1 LQIISIPA
9 GKYFARKVAAG
20 AIAASVGG
28 LFIGALRFL
37 TQVLYGHPFLESLK
51 PAAIYFLI
59 AYLLIW
65 ISGSVAMIFGLLNKA
80 KESGVTIDY
89 ISKLPVQ
96 ERKDF
101 EKQHGF

>member
-1 LQIISIPA
+1 MSVIR
-9 GKYFARKVAAG
+9 YFARKVAVG

-37 TQVLYGHPFLESLK
+37 VQILYGHPFLESLK
-51 PAAIYFLI
+51 PAAVYSLI

-65 ISGSVAMIFGLLNKA
+65 FSGSVATIFGLIRKA
-80 KESGVTIDY
+80 QEIGITIDY
-89 ISKLPVQ
+89 LSKLPAQ
-96 ERKDF
+96 EHKDF